1 MKELLKS
8 ILFDQQKFGWNT
20 RYVRRNCPS
29 SYLSSQEIVV
39 ITGIRRCGKSTLLQQ
54 IRAEQSEKDYFI
66 NFDDERLIQF
76 KVEDFQVLYETFI
89 ELFGVQKT
97 FYFDEI
103 QNISGWERFV
113 RRLHDY
119 GNKVFITGS
128 NANMLS
134 RELGTHLTGRYVA
147 LELFPFSFSEFL
159 EFSGK
164 TLKQG
169 DIYRTEER
177 SEIKA
182 MFSKFVLFGGF
193 PVFIENQSDNYIK
206 SLYENILY
214 RDVMVRNNLT
224 NEKELLELV
233 YFLAS
238 NVSRLS
244 SFNSLAKTIGV
255 KNASTISNYLQ
266 FIQNTNLIFQVNKF
280 DFSLKKQIQNPRKTY
295 FIDQALVT
303 RLGFLFSEEK
313 GRLLENIVFI
323 ELKRQGNE
331 VFYYSGKNECDFLIR
346 QGIKIT
352 NAIQV
357 CYSFDTPETKAREL
371 NGLIEAMKAYSL
383 TGGSILTNDTEEN
396 IAVEELDIQVVPVWK
411 WILQSIYQDAQRPE

>member
-8 ILFDQQKFGWNT
+8 VLFDQQKLRWNT
-20 RYVRRNCPS
+20 LNVRRNFPT
-29 SYLSSQEIVV
+29 SYQNNQEIVV

-76 KVEDFQVLYETFI
+76 KVEDFQLLYETFI

-103 QNISGWERFV
+103 QNITGWERFV

-119 GNKVFITGS
+119 GNKVYITGS

-134 RELGTHLTGRYVA
+134 RELGTHLTGRYVTM
-147 LELFPFSFSEFL
+147 ELYPFSFREFL
-159 EFSGK
+159 EFNGK
-164 TLKQG
+164 ALTQG
-169 DIYRTEER
+169 DMYSTEGR
-177 SEIKA
+177 SELKA

-193 PVFIENQSDNYIK
+193 PVFLENQNDNYMK

-214 RDVMVRNNLT
+214 RDVLVRNNLT

-244 SFNSLAKTIGV
+244 SFNSLAKTIGI

-266 FIQNTNLIFQVNKF
+266 FIQNTYLIFQVNKF
-280 DFSLKKQIQNPRKTY
+280 DFSLRKQIQNPRKTY

-313 GRLLENIVFI
+313 GRLLENIAFI
-323 ELKRQGNE
+323 ELKRRGQE
-331 VFYYSGKNECDFLIR
+331 VFYYRGKNECDFLIR
-346 QGIKIT
+346 QGTQIT

-371 NGLIEAMKAYSL
+371 NGLTEAMKTYFL
-383 TGGSILTNDTEEN
+383 NEGFILTNDTEEDTVIDGLN
-396 IAVEELDIQVVPVWK
+396 IRIMPVWK
-411 WILQSIYQDAQRPE
+411 WILQST

>member
-8 ILFDQQKFGWNT
+8 ILFDQQKLGWNT
-20 RYVRRNCPS
+20 RNVRRDFSPA
-29 SYLSSQEIVV
+29 YLYNQEIVV

-54 IRAEQSEKDYFI
+54 IRSEQSEKDYFI

-76 KVEDFQVLYETFI
+76 RVEDFQILYETFI

-103 QNISGWERFV
+103 QNIAGWERFV

-134 RELGTHLTGRYVA
+134 RELGTHLTGRYVSH
-147 LELFPFSFSEFL
+147 ELYPFSFREFL
-159 EFSGK
+159 EYKGK
-164 TLKQG
+164 VPLPSE
-169 DIYRTEER
+169 IYSTEGK

-182 MFSKFVLFGGF
+182 LFSQYFSVGGF
-193 PVFIENQSDNYIK
+193 PVFLENQNDNYIK

-224 NEKELLELV
+224 NEKEIMELV
-233 YFLAS
+233 YYLAS

-255 KNASTISNYLQ
+255 KNASTVSNYLQ
-266 FIQNTNLIFQVNKF
+266 FIQNTYLIFQINKF
-280 DFSLKKQIQNPRKTY
+280 DFSLKKQIQNTKKTY
-295 FIDQALVT
+295 FIDQALIT

-313 GRLLENIVFI
+313 GRLLENIVFV
-323 ELKRQGNE
+323 ELKRRGHE
-331 VFYYSGKNECDFLIR
+331 VYYFSAKNECDFLIR
-346 QGIKIT
+346 RGNQIT
-352 NAIQV
+352 TAIQV
-357 CYSFDTPETKAREL
+357 CFSFDTQETKTREI
-371 NGLIEAMKAYSL
+371 NGIREAMKTYSL
-383 TGGSILTNDTEEN
+383 SEGLILTNDTEEE
-396 IAVEELDIQVVPVWK
+396 ITSDSQTIRVVPVWK
-411 WILQSIYQDAQRPE
+411 WALQNNEK